1 MRSLIIHNIG
11 SGYGSN
17 SIYEF
22 ERELVSYGDECVL
35 RSVARNLPV
44 SALLEDA
51 EEFDIVVVSGG
62 DGTVTNALYALRN
75 RSIPTCVFPSGT
87 ANLLF
92 ANLGNAPEPAAIA
105 AACRNGRRRPLD
117 LGELRW
123 TDTEGND
130 HRQGFG
136 LMSGMGFDAQIMQ
149 SAAAA
154 KSTLGEAAYFTAILS
169 NLNPVIADFAITVDG
184 VTHHRSGISC
194 IVANTAMIQGDI
206 NVLPDCRMD
215 DGMIDVMVLATKDAV
230 QLIIPMLAGIIDPV
244 GQVFG
249 RPLIE
254 HFSGREVRVE
264 SSVPLPIERDGDTFD
279 VPVMA
284 YEASCLPSSNM
295 LVVDSHSPYYNL

>member
-1 MRSLIIHNIG
+1 MRSLIIHNIS
-11 SGYGSN
+11 SGFGSN
-17 SIYEF
+17 SIFEF

-35 RSVARNLPV
+35 RSPARNLPV
-44 SALLEDA
+44 ASLLEDA
-51 EEFDIVVVSGG
+51 EDFDMVVVSGG
-62 DGTVTNALYALRN
+62 DGTVTNALYALRG

-105 AACRNGRRRPLD
+105 AACRSGRHRALD

-123 TDTEGND
+123 TDADGTA
-130 HRQGFG
+130 HRHGFG
-136 LMSGMGFDAQIMQ
+136 LMSGMGFDAQLMQ
-149 SAAAA
+149 SAASA
-154 KSTLGEAAYFTAILS
+154 KQALGEAAYFTAILG
-169 NLNPVIADFAITVDG
+169 NLNPVFADFTITVDG
-184 VTHHRSGISC
+184 VVHHRSGISC

-215 DGMIDVMVLATKDAV
+215 DGKIDVMVLATKDAV

-254 HFSGREVRVE
+254 HFSGVEVRVE
-264 SSVPLPIERDGDTFD
+264 SSVPLPSERDGDTFGTM
-279 VPVMA
+279 VSS
-284 YEASCLPSSNM
+284 YEASCLPASNL
-295 LVVDSHSPYYNL
+295 LVVDGHSPYYDR